1 MIRQA
6 TRRKAKI
13 RLGLSAV
20 SGGGKTYSALL
31 IAQGLTGDLT
41 KVCIVDTE
49 NGSADLYAH
58 LGGYNVVT
66 LTDFSPEAYIAALKE
81 CADAGMECVIV
92 DSITH
97 EWEWCLQ
104 MQERLGGKYQD
115 WAKVTPRHDAFKN
128 AMLQS
133 PCHIITTVRRKQDYD
148 MTKNSNGKVV
158 VEKAGL
164 KEVTRDG
171 WEYELT
177 INLELDMRHLAR
189 AGKDRTGL
197 FMDKPEFVPSVE
209 TGRMIKDWCERG
221 EDAPVPSSENA
232 GMLTDALSAV
242 RKAAC
247 IADLTALWNSCQALQ
262 SSKTFV
268 EAMSRRK
275 KEILQAA
282 PAKEMQPVASQTAMT
297 KEEFK
302 LRWESTK
309 DGGGIT
315 YEDCAECAKAWG
327 ISHTPRIRPMNEIL
341 YAVLRAA
348 GVRDCEDYNP
358 ASQSDDDDDD
368 DAIDS
373 AQVRRESKME
383 EYGLSKA
390 NFSS

>member
-1 MIRQA
+1 
-6 TRRKAKI
+6 
-13 RLGLSAV
+13 V

-221 EDAPVPSSENA
+221 EDAPLAGALPLPHAIAEAELAQTLERLTEVWNIHKHYHTNDSFLKAVSERGKTLKA
-232 GMLTDALSAV
+232 VQELQVDDACPDV
-242 RKAAC
+242 
-247 IADLTALWNSCQALQ
+247 
-262 SSKTFV
+262 
-268 EAMSRRK
+268 
-275 KEILQAA
+275 AA
-282 PAKEMQPVASQTAMT
+282 PN
-297 KEEFK
+297 
-302 LRWESTK
+302 
-309 DGGGIT
+309 I
-315 YEDCAECAKAWG
+315 
-327 ISHTPRIRPMNEIL
+327 
-341 YAVLRAA
+341 
-348 GVRDCEDYNP
+348 
-358 ASQSDDDDDD
+358 
-368 DAIDS
+368 
-373 AQVRRESKME
+373 
-383 EYGLSKA
+383 
-390 NFSS
+390 